1 MRSEHRDGLLA
12 LIGLLGLVGVAA
24 ATVGVER
31 LFDPVGAA
39 VGIVAAIAIEAA
51 FLEYPSRLLGLRE
64 RRGAPVAAACAVL
77 AAGLVAVR
85 TAPRLL
91 GVAVWGL
98 VTYLVLLGRVL
109 LGGENPAAVL
119 LRRAG

>member
-1 MRSEHRDGLLA
+1 VRSEHRDGLLA

-51 FLEYPSRLLGLRE
+51 FLEYPSWLLGLRE
-64 RRGAPVAAACAVL
+64 RRGVPVAAAGAV
-77 AAGLVAVR
+77 
-85 TAPRLL
+85 L

-98 VTYLVLLGRVL
+98 VTYLVLLGC
-109 LGGENPAAVL
+109 VL